1 MSQPQTALNV
11 ARRDAQDLHKKISAN
26 IAKADHATWNDVATV
41 QVEAA
46 ALATKMKT
54 IAENETDPIKTGL
67 RTASAKLDAIANRV
81 QDKALAVKDDVKHAN
96 AAMLESAR
104 KAAQSLSEAVAT
116 LRTKI
121 AKTIEPKKVLP

>member
-1 MSQPQTALNV
+1 MTQPQTALDL
-11 ARRDAQDLHKKISAN
+11 ARRDAQDLHRKISAN
-26 IAKADHATWNDVATV
+26 IAKEENATWDDVATV

-46 ALATKMKT
+46 ALSTKMKT

-67 RTASAKLDAIANRV
+67 RAASTKLDAVADRV
-81 QDKALAVKDDVKHAN
+81 QDKALAVTDDIKRAN

-104 KAAQSLSEAVAT
+104 KAAQSLSEAVAA

-121 AKTIEPKKVLP
+121 AKAIEPKKVLA